1 MKKPIWKKIATR
13 IIYETKWTKLREDSV
28 IQPDGKESV
37 YTFLDTPESCMVMAL
52 DIEDKSLI
60 LINEYRY
67 PIGKAIWQ
75 FPSGVVEESMT
86 PLENSKKELFEET
99 GIVAKKWKKLKE
111 IYSFPGKT
119 TNLLHIFLATDLN
132 LDNLKIH
139 QEGNESIYAIEKI
152 KIFKIKKMIE
162 SGEIN
167 SSETLAALNIFF
179 MLDYEKNNGFRNL

>member
-1 MKKPIWKKIATR
+1 MKKPIWKKIATK

-37 YTFLDTPESCMVMAL
+37 YTFLDTPESCMVIAL
-52 DIEDKSLI
+52 DTNDDSLI

-67 PIGKAIWQ
+67 PIGRAIWQ
-75 FPSGVVEESMT
+75 FPGGVVEKSIT

-111 IYSFPGKT
+111 IYSFPSKT

-132 LDNLKIH
+132 LGNLKIN
-139 QEGNESIYAIEKI
+139 QEGNESIYTIKKI
-152 KIFKIKKMIE
+152 KISKIKK
-162 SGEIN
+162 N
-167 SSETLAALNIFF
+167 
-179 MLDYEKNNGFRNL
+179 D